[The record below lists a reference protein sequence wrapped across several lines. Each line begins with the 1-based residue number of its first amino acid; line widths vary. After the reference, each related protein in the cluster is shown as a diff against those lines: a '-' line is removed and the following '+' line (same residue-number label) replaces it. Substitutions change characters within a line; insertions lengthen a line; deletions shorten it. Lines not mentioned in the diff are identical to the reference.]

1 MSGKGQYVNTA
12 LFFFP
17 LLKSSILNYFKRE
30 FYPINIVIY
39 IYYIDKIF
47 LGGCNPVSIQLS
59 SED

>member
-1 MSGKGQYVNTA
+1 MSRKGQYVNTA

-39 IYYIDKIF
+39 IYYIDKNF
-47 LGGCNPVSIQLS
+47 LGDATPFPYN
-59 SED
+59 

>member
-1 MSGKGQYVNTA
+1 MSRKGQYVNTA

-47 LGGCNPVSIQLS
+47 FGDATPFPYN
-59 SED
+59 

>member
-1 MSGKGQYVNTA
+1 MSRKGQYVNTA

-17 LLKSSILNYFKRE
+17 LLKSSILNYFKRG

-47 LGGCNPVSIQLS
+47 LGDATPFPYN
-59 SED
+59 